1 MVAGTQDCAESPQVN
16 TQGHVHTHE
25 EPSTPFNPS
34 KGFYLAFL
42 VLTVLAMMVS
52 LDGTSVSVAL
62 PIIANTLDCSTMETF
77 WIGAG
82 FLLSS
87 ATILLPLGAL
97 SIAFGRVP
105 ILVICACCFLVGI
118 IVSGFAQGA
127 SAMLTGR
134 IVQGVG
140 GGGLILLNDIVITDL
155 VPLSQRGNYFGII
168 GSVWALGS
176 VSGPVIG
183 GALAYKASW
192 RWIFWINIPFAVTAL
207 VMLPLLLKLT
217 ATPGTFREQLK
228 RFDYVGSFLCV
239 SCVAAVLIPITWG
252 GIEFSWSSW
261 QTLLPLVLGLA
272 GLAGFCSW
280 QIGHA
285 KEPILRLGLLR
296 SYNMGYSLFATMINA
311 LIVYGALYFLP
322 LYYEAVKE
330 YTPVLAG
337 VSLFPA
343 TFTVAPLSIITGC
356 IVTKT
361 QDYRVLTFIGWFTT
375 TLGLGL
381 VCLLDVDTSVVQ
393 WVFLSLV
400 PGIGLGILYTSLSFV
415 NQAASTDTDMAYTVT
430 LFVFFRTL
438 GQCVGVAI
446 GSAIF
451 QNRMFENLRGSSFTS
466 SEASNLARDAVR
478 LVEHIKT
485 LAKDDEKAVLV
496 EAFVRSLQVVWAA
509 MCGMAGLALIGS
521 AFLKNIPLRASHH
534 TDQALA
540 CAD

>member
-77 WIGAG
+77 WIGTG

-183 GALAYKASW
+183 GALAHKASW
-192 RWIFWINIPFAVTAL
+192 LTDYSACHAAL
-207 VMLPLLLKLT
+207 VVEVDCDTWNVQRAAKKVRLCRELPLCLLC
-217 ATPGTFREQLK
+217 
-228 RFDYVGSFLCV
+228 GS
-239 SCVAAVLIPITWG
+239 SAHTYYMRRYRVLL
-252 GIEFSWSSW
+252 
-261 QTLLPLVLGLA
+261 TLLPLVLGLA

-485 LAKDDEKAVLV
+485 LAKGDEKAVLV